1 MESKGGIIGISQR
14 HATVEGRFL
23 NANEQAVMTTVAKN
37 MSEIHHTAIEACKES
52 GKSTGTKMT
61 SRN

>member
-1 MESKGGIIGISQR
+1 MEGG
-14 HATVEGRFL
+14 FL

-37 MSEIHHTAIEACKES
+37 MGEIHHTAIEACKES